1 MGVIYLIRHG
11 QARTDA
17 YGRIG
22 DPNSV
27 GPLTDIGRS
36 QAQATGRVLAV
47 RLPSVDAAFSG
58 DLLRHRETMECL
70 RRQIGFTTEVS
81 VTPEWNEYDL
91 DSILGGGGI
100 ATRMAGREL
109 QKLVDSGLDN
119 WVSPSGTPLDGE
131 SYAAFEARCRHAL
144 RDAVAAAGSGKTVLV
159 VASAGSISQVC
170 AHVLG
175 LSAHD
180 WVRFSRTMINTSIS
194 KLSVGRSGTS
204 LMAFNE
210 HSHLDNVTHDGSA
223 LLTFR

>member
-17 YGRIG
+17 YGPID
-22 DPNSV
+22 DPGSV
-27 GPLTDIGRS
+27 GPLTELGRR
-36 QAQATGRVLAV
+36 QAQATGRSLAT
-47 RLPSVDAAFSG
+47 RLSSVDAAFSG
-58 DLLRHRETMECL
+58 DLLRHRETMEL
-70 RRQIGFTTEVS
+70 IRDEAGFTAGVS

-100 ATRMAGREL
+100 ATTMAGREL
-109 QKLVDSGLDN
+109 QKMVDAGLEN
-119 WVSPSGTPLDGE
+119 WVSPHGTQGE
-131 SYAAFEARCRHAL
+131 GELYDAFRSRCHRAL
-144 RDAVAAAGSGKTVLV
+144 ATAEAAAGSGKTVLV

-175 LSAHD
+175 LSAQS

-204 LMAFNE
+204 LLTFNE
-210 HSHLDNVTHDGSA
+210 HSHLEDSTRHESP
-223 LLTFR
+223 LPTFR